1 MTETVGLPRVSA
13 PLPWQAQDWL
23 HLNQQLAN
31 EQLPHA
37 LLLAGTQY
45 TGKSRLALAMARLL
59 LCHKPSAGL
68 NCGHCHACELS
79 ANGSHG
85 DFRWLE
91 PEGKS
96 RVIKIDQV
104 RSVVEF
110 ANKTAS
116 FGRRKVIVLAPAD
129 SMNVNA
135 ANALLKS
142 LEEPAADTYLLL
154 VCHRLSGVPATIR
167 SRCQML
173 KLAVPDRQQSLAW
186 LDQATGDRTDS
197 EKLLNLA
204 DERPLLAEQ
213 LFRNDGAEDLAR
225 LRLGLQG
232 LLAGRVSVP
241 EAGALFTEAG
251 VEAFLSQLVA
261 ELQVM
266 LRGLPRQQLASR
278 QARAVFLLLDEVLQL
293 QRAVSAGANPNRQF
307 VVDALLAKFQRELGD
322 GQLGDKIQQVIG
334 DVHA

>member
-1 MTETVGLPRVSA
+1 MTELVGLPQVSA

-23 HLNQQLAN
+23 HLNEQLAN
-31 EQLPHA
+31 NKLPHA
-37 LLLAGTQY
+37 LLLLGTQD
-45 TGKSRLALAMARLL
+45 TGKSRLALALARLL
-59 LCHKPSAGL
+59 LCHQPSGGL

-79 ANGSHG
+79 ASGSHG

-91 PEGKS
+91 PEEKS

-110 ANKTAS
+110 AHKTAS
-116 FGRRKVIVLAPAD
+116 FGQRKVVVLAPVD

-173 KLAVPDRQQSLAW
+173 KLAIPDQQQSLAW
-186 LDQATGDRTDS
+186 LDQVTGDRAVS
-197 EKLLNLA
+197 EELLMLA
-204 DERPLLAEQ
+204 DERPLLAEH
-213 LFRNDGAEDLAR
+213 LFRNDGAEGLAT

-232 LLAGRVSVP
+232 LLVGRVSVP
-241 EAGALFTEAG
+241 EAAALFAQAG
-251 VEAFLSQLVA
+251 VDGFLAQLVA
-261 ELQVM
+261 ELQRL
-266 LRGLPRQQLASR
+266 LRGLARQQLESR
-278 QARAVFLLLDEVLQL
+278 QARAAFQLLDEVMHL

-322 GQLGDKIQQVIG
+322 GQLGDNIQRVKG
-334 DVHA
+334 DVRA